1 MLIKLIKIL
10 IGGLLIYIIVKN
22 NVIDFS
28 VFKKIDFLLTFK
40 IITLIILI
48 AILGSFKWYILLKV
62 QNSNIKFRE
71 AFEAYY
77 IGYSLNYIL
86 FGLAGDVAK
95 TILIIQE
102 RNNKIGIAMSVA
114 IDRLLGFFSMIFIVI
129 LFLPYILL
137 SINYSR
143 NIGELFLANIILY
156 NISIF
161 FTLLIFLLFFNKF
174 LNSRRLNIKL
184 IKFLRKYKS
193 KIVTLIIKILK
204 SLFTYRKSI
213 FIININLFLAFVIQI
228 IITLCLFIISFYI
241 SFENSGFI
249 NQLISSVIVQI
260 LSVIPISP
268 GNIGV
273 SEIAFSEIMFLLNNN
288 IALQYA
294 SIYLLF
300 RFFNMLFSIPSV
312 LLYFIA
318 FKSKK

>member
-28 VFKKIDFLLTFK
+28 VFKKIDILLTFK

-77 IGYSLNYIL
+77 FGYSLNYIL

-143 NIGELFLANIILY
+143 NIGELFLANIIPY

>member
-28 VFKKIDFLLTFK
+28 VFKKIDFPLTFK

-62 QNSNIKFRE
+62 QNSNIKFKE

-77 IGYSLNYIL
+77 FGYSLNYIL

-102 RNNKIGIAMSVA
+102 RDNKIGLAMSVA

-143 NIGELFLANIILY
+143 NIGDLFLANIILY

-161 FTLLIFLLFFNKF
+161 FALLIFLLFFNKF

-193 KIVTLIIKILK
+193 KIVTLTIKILK

-288 IALQYA
+288 ITLQYA